1 MKRIISFQILLSFL
15 SISFA
20 QSAITG
26 VVLDEKG
33 EAVPFANAVLYSNM
47 DSQMVKAEITDMDG
61 QFRLRS
67 IPAGE
72 YFFSV
77 SFVGYADYS
86 TSAFRLK
93 DEEVKDLGTIQLATD
108 ENVLDAVEVVAQRA
122 LIEVQPDKTV
132 FNVEGS
138 TNATG
143 NTAMELMRKAPGV
156 TVDNNDNIILM
167 GKNGTMIYIDGKPSP
182 LSGADLAALLNSM
195 QSSEIEAIEII
206 TNPSAKY
213 DAEGDAG
220 IINIRL
226 KKNKSLG
233 ANANINAN
241 YNQGFYA
248 KYNGSATMN
257 YRNKFMNVFGTY
269 SLNAG
274 TWRNWMDIY
283 REQNDLIFDSRSV
296 SRSTSRYNGYKL
308 GADFYTGEKSTLG
321 FIVSG
326 GYNNRAYNTNNT
338 TPIADLA
345 TGTVFQVLDA
355 GSDNSGTY
363 FNNNVNLN
371 YRFDNREGISWNI
384 DADYGTFRIT
394 NESYQPNFY
403 VDPVTNAVLIENI
416 FETNAPTNIDIISSK
431 VDHERP
437 LWGGKLSV
445 GAKFAYVITDNTF
458 DFYNVI
464 DGEQQLDLDRSN
476 NFVYEENVDAAYVS
490 FVRDIKKWG
499 INAGLRSELTHS
511 IGTLNSSQDIE
522 NQRVERT
529 YLDLFPSGG
538 VSYRLDD
545 KNQLRLNYSRRIQRP
560 NYDALNPFEYRM
572 DELTYRRGNPFLQPQ
587 YTNSLALSHTFNYS
601 ITTSLNYSYTKD
613 FFSAISDTTEGSRT
627 FLETRNLGYQETIGL
642 NISAPYSIAKWW
654 STYTNMGLNS
664 LTNGGA
670 LDGGREVSIQAT
682 SFSVYHQSTF
692 NISENASFEISG
704 WYSTPS
710 VWGALYKVATNW
722 SMDIG
727 FQQRL
732 FDKRGNLKLSFTD
745 VFNTAPWDAIQ
756 DTPGLFLDVHGGWES
771 QQIRLSFSYM
781 LGNQQVKGA
790 KNRKTSIEDAS
801 DRVGGGNG
809 N

>member
-1 MKRIISFQILLSFL
+1 MKVFVSLFSLLLCASVG
-15 SISFA
+15 FA
-20 QSAITG
+20 QSSISG
-26 VVLDEKG
+26 IVLDENS
-33 EAVPFANAVLYSNM
+33 ETVPFANAVLYSSA

-61 QFRLRS
+61 AFRLRS

-72 YFFSV
+72 YFFTI
-77 SFVGYADYS
+77 SFVGYADYRTGIFAIS
-86 TSAFRLK
+86 EGEA
-93 DEEVKDLGTIQLATD
+93 KDLGTIQLAAD

-167 GKNGTMIYIDGKPSP
+167 GKSGTMIYIDGKPSP

-233 ANANINAN
+233 TNANINAN

-248 KYNGSATMN
+248 KYSGSASVN

-269 SLNAG
+269 SLNTG
-274 TWRNWMDIY
+274 TWRHWMETY

-296 SRSTSRYNGYKL
+296 SRRGGPYNGYKV
-308 GADFYTGEKSTLG
+308 GADFYTSEKSTLG

-326 GYNNRAYNTNNT
+326 GHNYRIYHTNNL
-338 TPIADLA
+338 TPIADMA
-345 TGTVFQVLDA
+345 TGDVFQVLQA
-355 GSDNSGTY
+355 SSDNTGIY

-384 DADYGTFRIT
+384 DADYGSFRIT
-394 NESYQPNFY
+394 NEIYQPNFY
-403 VDPVTNAVLIENI
+403 LDPVNNAVLFENI
-416 FETNAPTNIDIISSK
+416 FETDAPTNIDIVSSK

-437 LWGGKLSV
+437 LWGGVLSA

-458 DFYNVI
+458 DFYNII

-490 FVRDIKKWG
+490 FVRDIKKFG

-511 IGTLNSSQDIE
+511 VGTLNSSQDIE
-522 NQRVERT
+522 NQKVERT
-529 YLDLFPSGG
+529 YLDFFPSGG
-538 VSYRLDD
+538 VSYRLDE

-587 YTNSLALSHTFNYS
+587 YTNSLSLSHTFNYS
-601 ITTSLNYSYTKD
+601 ITTSLNYSYTRD
-613 FFSAISDTTEGSRT
+613 FFSSISDTTEGTRT

-642 NISAPYSIAKWW
+642 NVSAPFSIAPWW
-654 STYTNMGLNS
+654 STYTNAGLNN
-664 LTNGGA
+664 LTNGGT
-670 LDGGREVSIQAT
+670 LEGGREVSIKAF

-692 NISENASFEISG
+692 NISKNASFEISG

-732 FDKRGNLKLSFTD
+732 FENRGNLKLSFTD
-745 VFNTAPWDAIQ
+745 VFHTAPWDAIQ
-756 DTPGLFLDVHGGWES
+756 DTPGLYLDAHGGWES

-790 KNRKTSIEDAS
+790 KNRKTSIDDATN
-801 DRVGGGNG
+801 RVGGGEG